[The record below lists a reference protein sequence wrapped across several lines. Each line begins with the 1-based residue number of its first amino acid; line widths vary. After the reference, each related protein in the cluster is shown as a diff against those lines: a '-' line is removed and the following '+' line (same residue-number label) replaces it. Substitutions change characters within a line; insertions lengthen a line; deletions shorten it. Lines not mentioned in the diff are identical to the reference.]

1 MIFRI
6 RKCLQQLM
14 RKSSMGFFHGKEGA
28 AADGRCNRIVTE
40 IFFVSV
46 FVSNSQWLSGKIPE
60 YPDKYDSY
68 QSQEQF

>member
-40 IFFVSV
+40 IVFVSV
-46 FVSNSQWLSGKIPE
+46 FVSNGQWFSGKGKI
-60 YPDKYDSY
+60 DGSHAVIVKL
-68 QSQEQF
+68 